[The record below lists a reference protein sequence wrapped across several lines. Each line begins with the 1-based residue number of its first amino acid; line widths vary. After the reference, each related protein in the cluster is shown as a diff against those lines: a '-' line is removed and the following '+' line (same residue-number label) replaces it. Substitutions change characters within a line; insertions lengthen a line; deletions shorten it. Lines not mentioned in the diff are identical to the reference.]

1 MGFFISYFNSDSVL
15 IVLIV
20 LFLHFL
26 EIHDSPE
33 KGKSGEVV
41 LEEQANFVEG
51 DELVVGLPPHV
62 AVVTEKDSNVD
73 GGAEKGLSKY
83 FVFSIFFF
91 IGVFL
96 GF

>member
-1 MGFFISYFNSDSVL
+1 MSYFS
-15 IVLIV
+15 
-20 LFLHFL
+20 FL

-62 AVVTEKDSNVD
+62 ATVAEKDSNVD
-73 GGAEKGLSKY
+73 GGADKGLSKY
-83 FVFSIFFF
+83 FDFSLFSCF
-91 IGVFL
+91 GVFL